1 MYFIIKVIL
10 FGLSLALSFSF
21 ADKTLYFAH
30 LSFNSVLQLING
42 FSRDLQKILKY
53 FNDTAIVSMLPV
65 VLEWFELYSIRLCV
79 GMTKSKSWAS
89 SIAVPVIFVKYL
101 VNRPQFKTKLEL
113 YELPWQ

>member
-10 FGLSLALSFSF
+10 FGLSFALSFSF

-53 FNDTAIVSMLPV
+53 FNDTATVSMLPV
-65 VLEWFELYSIRLCV
+65 VSE
-79 GMTKSKSWAS
+79 
-89 SIAVPVIFVKYL
+89 
-101 VNRPQFKTKLEL
+101 
-113 YELPWQ
+113 